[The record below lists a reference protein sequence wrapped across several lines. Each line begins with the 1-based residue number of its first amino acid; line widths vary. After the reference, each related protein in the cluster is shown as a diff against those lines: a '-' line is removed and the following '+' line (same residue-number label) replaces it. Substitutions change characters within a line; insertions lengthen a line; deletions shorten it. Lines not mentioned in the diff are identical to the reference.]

1 MIRVSSNRPT
11 RRPREK
17 ARRTLVVTESL
28 SSEARVVR
36 RHDGC
41 DDATSRAGGA
51 RGDIRGDRVVATA
64 ARAPQRASVDVV
76 VLHLASAGPAPDSH
90 EEVGAGARRTHAL
103 ALARRERGRE
113 TTGEPSAHALPR
125 RTRACALARRTRAL
139 ALARRALALARGRAA
154 FRDGREGCFLP
165 RGTTPRVG
173 RPAERVYTPSS
184 FARRTRS
191 AAIPRWRAAR
201 AAACVCSWTRS
212 RRASRATCSW
222 RRRWTWACR
231 STPCAS
237 SSRRFP
243 RHPHPRDPRPR
254 PSPHPSGAT
263 PSTSCTTRSRASSRL
278 GSWSPRTAASR
289 SRCATTPRSKTCS
302 RRASGC
308 ARACARARAAVLC
321 CARRGRGGGARDGR
335 GGSTLPRG
343 RGGGQRG

>member
-1 MIRVSSNRPT
+1 M
-11 RRPREK
+11 
-17 ARRTLVVTESL
+17 
-28 SSEARVVR
+28 R

-76 VLHLASAGPAPDSH
+76 VLHLASAGPRPILTKRWAPSATDT
-90 EEVGAGARRTHAL
+90 RTRTRTA
-103 ALARRERGRE
+103 ERGRE

-125 RTRACALARRTRAL
+125 RTRACAPARRTRAL

-165 RGTTPRVG
+165 GGRRASWPPRGTRLHTELVRAPY
-173 RPAERVYTPSS
+173 A
-184 FARRTRS
+184 FRRN
-191 AAIPRWRAAR
+191 PRWRAR

-222 RRRWTWACR
+222 RRRWTSCR

-254 PSPHPSGAT
+254 PSPHPSGYAIDVVHDEK
-263 PSTSCTTRSRASSRL
+263 SCIVA
-278 GSWSPRTAASR
+278 PRFVVAEDGGVPQ
-289 SRCATTPRSKTCS
+289 RCATTQIKNMLATCVGM
-302 RRASGC
+302 REGVR
-308 ARACARARAAVLC
+308 ARACALLC
-321 CARRGRGGGARDGR
+321 CRGRGGGARDGR